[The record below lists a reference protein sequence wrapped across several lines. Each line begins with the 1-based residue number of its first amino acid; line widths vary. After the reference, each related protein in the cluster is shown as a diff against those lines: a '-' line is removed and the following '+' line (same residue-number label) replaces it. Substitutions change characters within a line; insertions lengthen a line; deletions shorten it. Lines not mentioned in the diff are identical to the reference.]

1 VLKGTLKEEIS
12 VRAAVAYG
20 GEAIRIEELTLPSPG
35 RGQLVLRVHACGL
48 CGSDLAKMFQNKLAA
63 PTVLGH
69 EIAGEVVRVGADV
82 SQFQVGDRVVVA
94 HHVPCYG
101 CHYCRHG
108 HYSMCR
114 SFKQSNLIPGGF
126 AEEVLVPPE
135 HVKLT
140 TLLLPEHVS
149 FDEGSFTEPLA
160 CCLRSLQRWNLQ
172 PADVVLVVGLGP
184 MGLLMAQLVRA
195 SHGFVLGM
203 DLDENRLAFAK
214 RLGID
219 AVCSA
224 ADVGRLTRLVK
235 DLTQDRG
242 CDVVVLTAGHGGT
255 VQDACQWVRDGG
267 TITLFGN
274 LALQQPAQLDPNMLY
289 YREIT
294 LQGSYS
300 PSPFELVHALH
311 LIESHA
317 VKVDRLITHRL
328 PLEALSQAVELA
340 RTRRAVKAI
349 INPYG

>member
-1 VLKGTLKEEIS
+1 

-20 GEAIRIEELTLPSPG
+20 GETIRIENFTLPSPG
-35 RGQLVLRVHACGL
+35 RGELVLRVRACGL
-48 CGSDLAKMFQNKLAA
+48 CGSDLAKMFQHRLAA

-69 EIAGEVVRVGADV
+69 EIAGEVVQVGADV
-82 SQFQVGDRVVVA
+82 SQFQIGDRVVVA

-108 HYSMCR
+108 NYSMCR
-114 SFKQSNLIPGGF
+114 GFKQSNLIPGGF
-126 AEEVLVPPE
+126 AEEVLVPAE
-135 HVKLT
+135 HVKST
-140 TLLLPEHVS
+140 TLPLPKHVS

-160 CCLRSLQRWNLQ
+160 CCLRSLRRWNLQ
-172 PADVVLVVGLGP
+172 PADIVLVVGLGP

-195 SHGFVLGM
+195 SHGFVLGT

-214 RLGID
+214 RLGVD

-224 ADVGRLTRLVK
+224 ADVEQLTRLVK
-235 DLTQDRG
+235 DLTQERG

-255 VQDACQWVRDGG
+255 VQEAFQWARDGG

-274 LALQQPAQLDPNMLY
+274 LALQRPAQLDPNVLY

-300 PSPFELVHALH
+300 PSPLELVHALH

-317 VKVDRLITHRL
+317 VEVDMLITHRL
-328 PLEALSQAVELA
+328 PLEELPQAVELA

>member
-1 VLKGTLKEEIS
+1 
-12 VRAAVAYG
+12 VRAAVVYS
-20 GEAIRIEELTLPSPG
+20 GETIRIEELALPALG
-35 RGQLVLRVHACGL
+35 RGELVVRVRACGL
-48 CGSDLAKMFQNKLAA
+48 CGSDLTKMFQQKLQA

-82 SQFQVGDRVVVA
+82 SQFHIGDRVVVA

-108 HYSMCR
+108 NYSMCR

-126 AEEVLVPPE
+126 AEEVLVPAE

-140 TLLLPEHVS
+140 TLRLPTHVS

-160 CCLRSLQRWNLQ
+160 CCLRGLRRWNLQ
-172 PADVVLVVGLGP
+172 PADVVLLVGLGP

-195 SHGFVLGM
+195 SRGIVLGT
-203 DLDENRLAFAK
+203 DLDEK
-214 RLGID
+214 RLEFATRMGVD

-224 ADVGRLTRLVK
+224 ADGEQVNRLVQE
-235 DLTQDRG
+235 LTEARG

-274 LALQQPAQLDPNMLY
+274 LAPQQPAQLDPNVLY

-294 LQGSYS
+294 VQGSYS
-300 PSPFELVHALH
+300 PSPLELVHALH

-317 VKVDRLITHRL
+317 VKVDMLITHRL
-328 PLEALSQAVELA
+328 PLEALPQAVELA

-349 INPYG
+349 INPYV

>member
-1 VLKGTLKEEIS
+1 
-12 VRAAVAYG
+12 VRAAVVYS
-20 GEAIRIEELTLPSPG
+20 GETIRIEELALPALG
-35 RGQLVLRVHACGL
+35 RGELVVRVRACGL
-48 CGSDLAKMFQNKLAA
+48 CGSDLAKMFQQKLQA

-82 SQFQVGDRVVVA
+82 SQFHIGDRVVVA

-108 HYSMCR
+108 NYSMCR

-126 AEEVLVPPE
+126 AEEVLVPAE

-140 TLLLPEHVS
+140 TLRLPTHVS

-160 CCLRSLQRWNLQ
+160 CCLRGLRRWNLQ
-172 PADVVLVVGLGP
+172 PADVVLLVGLGP

-195 SHGFVLGM
+195 SRGIVLGT
-203 DLDENRLAFAK
+203 DLDERRLEFAT
-214 RLGID
+214 RMGVD

-224 ADVGRLTRLVK
+224 ADGEQVNRLVQE
-235 DLTQDRG
+235 LTEARG

-274 LALQQPAQLDPNMLY
+274 LALQQPAQLDPNVLY

-294 LQGSYS
+294 VQGSYS
-300 PSPFELVHALH
+300 PSPLELVHALY

-317 VKVDRLITHRL
+317 VKVDMLITHRL
-328 PLEALSQAVELA
+328 PLEALPQAVELA

-349 INPYG
+349 INPYV

>member
-1 VLKGTLKEEIS
+1 
-12 VRAAVAYG
+12 VRVAVAYS
-20 GEAIRIEELTLPSPG
+20 GEKICIEDFSLPAPGTGEL
-35 RGQLVLRVHACGL
+35 VVRVRACGL
-48 CGSDLAKMFQNKLAA
+48 CGSDLAKMFQQKLST

-69 EIAGEVVRVGADV
+69 EIAGEVVQLGTAID
-82 SQFQVGDRVVVA
+82 QFRIGDRVVVA

-108 HYSMCR
+108 NYSMCR

-126 AEEVLVPPE
+126 AEEVLVPGE

-140 TLLLPEHVS
+140 TLRLPKHVS

-160 CCLRSLQRWNLQ
+160 CCLRALRRWNLQ
-172 PADVVLVVGLGP
+172 PADVVLIVGLGP
-184 MGLLMAQLVRA
+184 MGLLMAQLVQA
-195 SHGFVLGM
+195 SHSIVLGTDM
-203 DLDENRLAFAK
+203 DEQRLAFATDM
-214 RLGID
+214 GID

-224 ADVGRLTRLVK
+224 ADAPQLISLVK
-235 DLTQDRG
+235 DLTQSRG

-274 LALQQPAQLDPNMLY
+274 LAQQHPAQLDPNLLY
-289 YREIT
+289 AREIT

-300 PSPFELVHALH
+300 PAPLDLVHALH
-311 LIESHA
+311 LIATHA
-317 VKVDRLITHRL
+317 VKVDTLITHRL
-328 PLEALSQAVELA
+328 PLEELPQAVELA

-349 INPYG
+349 INPCG

>member
-1 VLKGTLKEEIS
+1 
-12 VRAAVAYG
+12 VRAAVAYS
-20 GEAIRIEELTLPSPG
+20 GERICIEEFSLPAPG
-35 RGQLVLRVHACGL
+35 KGELVVRVRACGL
-48 CGSDLAKMFQNKLAA
+48 CGSDLAKMFQQKLST

-69 EIAGEVVRVGADV
+69 EIAGEVVQLGTDID
-82 SQFQVGDRVVVA
+82 QFQVGDRVVVA

-108 HYSMCR
+108 NYSMCR

-126 AEEVLVPPE
+126 AEAVLVPAE

-140 TLLLPEHVS
+140 TLRLPIHVS

-160 CCLRSLQRWNLQ
+160 CCLRALRRWSLQ
-172 PADVVLVVGLGP
+172 PADVVLIVGLGS
-184 MGLLMAQLVRA
+184 MGLLMAQLVQA
-195 SHGFVLGM
+195 SRGIALGTDM
-203 DLDENRLAFAK
+203 DEKRLAFATDM
-214 RLGID
+214 GID

-224 ADVGRLTRLVK
+224 ADEPQLISLAKG
-235 DLTQDRG
+235 LTQSRG

-267 TITLFGN
+267 IITLFGN
-274 LALQQPAQLDPNMLY
+274 LAQERPAQLDPNLLY
-289 YREIT
+289 SREIT

-300 PSPFELVHALH
+300 PSPLELVHALQ
-311 LIESHA
+311 LIGTHA

-328 PLEALSQAVELA
+328 PLEGLSQAVELA

>member
-1 VLKGTLKEEIS
+1 
-12 VRAAVAYG
+12 VRAAVVYS
-20 GEAIRIEELTLPSPG
+20 GETIRIEELALPALG
-35 RGQLVLRVHACGL
+35 RGELVVRVRACGL
-48 CGSDLAKMFQNKLAA
+48 CGSDLAKMFQQKLQA

-82 SQFQVGDRVVVA
+82 SQFHIGDRVVVA

-108 HYSMCR
+108 NYSMCR

-126 AEEVLVPPE
+126 AEEVLVPAE

-140 TLLLPEHVS
+140 TLRLPTHVS

-160 CCLRSLQRWNLQ
+160 CCLRGLRRWNLQ
-172 PADVVLVVGLGP
+172 PADVVLLVGLGP

-195 SHGFVLGM
+195 SRGIVLGT
-203 DLDENRLAFAK
+203 DLDEK
-214 RLGID
+214 RLEFATRMGVD

-224 ADVGRLTRLVK
+224 ADGEQVNRLVQE
-235 DLTQDRG
+235 LTEARG

-274 LALQQPAQLDPNMLY
+274 LAPQQPAQLDPNVLY

-294 LQGSYS
+294 VQGSYS
-300 PSPFELVHALH
+300 PSPLELVHALH

-317 VKVDRLITHRL
+317 VKVDMLITHRL
-328 PLEALSQAVELA
+328 PLEALPQAVELA
-340 RTRRAVKAI
+340 RTHRAVKAI
-349 INPYG
+349 INPYV